1 MDSILELDSSEIRFI
16 KDTLNQNR
24 DLLNQKAVPLFED
37 CFNLLLTQSTKVES
51 FNLLKE
57 ISSGGDTSGQL
68 SDLLNSILSICSS
81 IFKVNLKGNEEFIM
95 VVNDMGLKGQA
106 QELCKVF
113 QAAYLKKIEQL
124 QNVYED
130 EQASMT
136 TQYSKKFPLNL

>member
-57 ISSGGDTSGQL
+57 ISSGGDTSG
-68 SDLLNSILSICSS
+68 
-81 IFKVNLKGNEEFIM
+81 
-95 VVNDMGLKGQA
+95 
-106 QELCKVF
+106 
-113 QAAYLKKIEQL
+113 
-124 QNVYED
+124 
-130 EQASMT
+130 
-136 TQYSKKFPLNL
+136 